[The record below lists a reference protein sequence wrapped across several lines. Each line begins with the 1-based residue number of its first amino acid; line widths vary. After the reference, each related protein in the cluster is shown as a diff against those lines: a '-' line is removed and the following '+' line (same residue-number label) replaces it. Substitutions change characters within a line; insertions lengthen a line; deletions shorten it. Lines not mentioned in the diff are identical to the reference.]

1 MKKIISK
8 NKEWLTRMLLLAALL
23 TAAILPF
30 KSGYSQSVEKDKPQT
45 CGGYTINTAALKAAK
60 DFESANASRLLS
72 ASVSIRVYFHIF
84 NDDNGTNAGAT
95 VAQIQTEF
103 NQLVSDYAA
112 NNICFINM
120 GLNYINSSTLN
131 TMNLSNSSLLQPY
144 LVPNCINIFYHA
156 SIIGAGGSAY
166 SIPSTFCSIAR
177 GNIGASRTISHE
189 VGHCFGLLHTFEPNT
204 GYEDI
209 NGSNS
214 ASTADLITD
223 TPADPYAYNNAPCF
237 TTSSCCY
244 TGNCTDPNGQ
254 SNFTPPYSNM
264 MAYWWTFGYTN
275 LNITTGQYIRV
286 NSYLSSNSALQNCE
300 STSFLTVG
308 PVTYTSGSHM
318 FSAINTLT
326 TNGSVN
332 LNGTTATTLGG
343 SLVLAE
349 PGFNANASSG
359 AQILIRPS
367 ACVAGAARNA
377 LQATTEKSSSVVV
390 NQTNSN
396 SLRCYPNP
404 FSQKFT
410 VEFDLA
416 EEDKASLKLYNING
430 KQLQVI
436 SNSFFTKG
444 THQVK
449 AEVSGLPSGIY
460 IVVLQTGRIKKEQ
473 KMIKIN

>member
-8 NKEWLTRMLLLAALL
+8 NKEWVTRMLLLTVLL
-23 TAAILPF
+23 TAAILQVQ
-30 KSGYSQSVEKDKPQT
+30 KGYSQNIQKDKPQT
-45 CGGYTINTAALKAAK
+45 CGSYTINTAALKAAK

-72 ASVSIRVYFHIF
+72 ASFSIRVYFHIF

-95 VAQIQTEF
+95 AAQIQTEF

-131 TMNLSNSSLLQPY
+131 TMNLNNSSLLQPY

-177 GNIGASRTISHE
+177 GNIGPSQTISHE
-189 VGHCFGLLHTFEPNT
+189 VGHCFGLLHTFEPVK
-204 GYEDI
+204 GYENI

-214 ASTADLITD
+214 ASAADQITD
-223 TPADPYAYNNAPCF
+223 TPADPYAYNGAPCF

-264 MAYWWTFGYTN
+264 MAYWWAFGYTN
-275 LNITTGQYIRV
+275 LSITSGQYLRA
-286 NSYLSSNSALQNCE
+286 NSYLSTNSALQNCG

-308 PVTYTSGSHM
+308 PVTYISGYNM

-332 LNGTTATTLGG
+332 LGGFTTTTLGG

-349 PGFNANASSG
+349 PGFYANALGG

-367 ACVAGAARNA
+367 ACVAGAGKKA
-377 LQATTEKSSSVVV
+377 LQASAESSSAIAVT
-390 NQTNSN
+390 QTNSN
-396 SLRCYPNP
+396 GLRCYPNP
-404 FSQKFT
+404 FSQRFT
-410 VEFDLA
+410 VEFDLS
-416 EEDKASLKLYNING
+416 EEDKAVLKLYDING

-444 THQVK
+444 SHQIK
-449 AEVSGLPSGIY
+449 AEVSALPPGIY
-460 IVVLQTGRIKKEQ
+460 IVVLQTSRIKKQQ
-473 KMIKIN
+473 KIVKIN